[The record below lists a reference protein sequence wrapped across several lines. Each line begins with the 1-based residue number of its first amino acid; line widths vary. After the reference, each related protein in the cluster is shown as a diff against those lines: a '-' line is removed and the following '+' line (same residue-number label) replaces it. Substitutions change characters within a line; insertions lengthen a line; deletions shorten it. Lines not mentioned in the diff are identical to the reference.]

1 MCSLREL
8 GFNVS
13 RIDLQCWPAHHTADL
28 DKKHPAVILQAMNAV
43 AARAPI
49 TIVKGT
55 PQMEV
60 IMKELARISGAQ

>member
-28 DKKHPAVILQAMNAV
+28 DKKHPAVILQAMNTV

-49 TIVKGT
+49 TLVKGA
-55 PQMEV
+55 PQREL
-60 IMKELARISGAQ
+60 IMKELTRSAGAQ